1 MPRRAALLGTLALL
15 VMAAPA
21 GAQASA
27 CGRAVLVALPGV
39 TWEDLAEHRPQALL
53 GALRAG
59 AAGSVSVRTVTART
73 SYASGFATIG
83 AGARLD
89 GGGATGGRA
98 RGARAGPSFEHDV
111 AIASL
116 PGLLELAEQA
126 GYNAVPGAL
135 GGALGEAGVATIAVG
150 NADAGLPPPA
160 PAGFGRFS
168 LLATMDR
175 AGVTDL
181 AAVSEELLMTDPG
194 APFGVRTDPAALAS
208 AVAAA
213 LARPCSFTV
222 IDQGDLVR
230 ADAASALAGHV
241 IDEARAAALAATDR
255 VVSLV
260 RRTLGPQDLLLVV
273 SPTSPAYA
281 PQAHLGVA
289 IAVGPGFPPGTA
301 LRSATTRRDG
311 LVTLPDVA
319 PTVLAHFGAARPAGM
334 TGRSFVAGGAEPR
347 ALATAV
353 ALNREAVFVDAL
365 RGPIS
370 TAFVVV
376 QVVIYGLAV
385 LLLKRRRPAGR
396 ALEVAALCV
405 AAFPAAGYLAGV
417 LPAHELGRAGYAG
430 VLLALDAA
438 LVALVCRLFAPPLTR
453 LLAVLVATFALLAAD
468 LVTGGALQ
476 LNTVFGYSPIVAG
489 RFSGAGNIAFAV
501 LGTSALLSGALVARR
516 LKGRKG
522 LALAALLYAVAVV
535 VDGAPAFGSDVGG
548 VLALV
553 PALALTWVLLSGRR
567 PGPRLVLAVCAA
579 GVVVLAGFLA
589 LDLARPPDERT
600 HLARLFEDVR
610 ARGAEVFLDTI
621 ERKAQANLR
630 VFRSTIW
637 TYLVPPAVAVLA
649 WLLFRPRGRW
659 QELADRHPE
668 VRHGLVGGLVLSL
681 LGFAVN
687 DSGIVVPAV
696 ILCFLVPMALV
707 VHLAIARRAEAAA

>member
-1 MPRRAALLGTLALL
+1 MPRLAAVLGVLALALAAL
-15 VMAAPA
+15 PA
-21 GAQASA
+21 GARERSCA
-27 CGRAVLVALPGV
+27 RAVLIALPGV
-39 TWEDLAEHRPQALL
+39 TWEDVAEHRPQALL
-53 GALRAG
+53 GAARAG
-59 AAGSVSVRTVTART
+59 AAGSISVRTVTART

-98 RGARAGPSFEHDV
+98 RGARVGLVFEHDV

-116 PGLLELAEQA
+116 PSLLELAEEA

-135 GGALGEAGVATIAVG
+135 GGALGEAGVTTIAVG
-150 NADAGLPPPA
+150 NADAGSPPPA

-181 AAVSEELLMTDPG
+181 AAVSGELLMPDRG
-194 APFGVRTDPAALAS
+194 SPFGVRTDPGALAS
-208 AVAAA
+208 AVAGA
-213 LARPCSFTV
+213 LALPCSFIV

-230 ADAASALAGHV
+230 ADAASALAERALAG
-241 IDEARAAALAATDR
+241 ARAAALAATDR
-255 VVSLV
+255 VIGLV
-260 RRTLGPQDLLLVV
+260 RRTLGPDDLLLVV

-289 IAVGPGFPPGTA
+289 LAVGPGFPAGSA

-319 PTVLAHFGAARPAGM
+319 PTVLAHFGVARPPGM
-334 TGRSFVAGGAEPR
+334 TGRPFVAGGAEARPLD
-347 ALATAV
+347 AAV
-353 ALNREAVFVDAL
+353 ALDREAVFVDSL
-365 RGPIS
+365 RAPIS
-370 TAFVVV
+370 TAFVAA
-376 QVVIYGLAV
+376 QVLVYALAV
-385 LLLKRRRPAGR
+385 LLLRRRRTGGR
-396 ALEVAALCV
+396 ALEVAALGV
-405 AAFPAAGYLAGV
+405 AAFPAATYLAGAT
-417 LPAHELGRAGYAG
+417 PAHELGRAGYAA

-438 LVALVCRLFAPPLTR
+438 LVALVCLALGPSLDR
-453 LLAVLVATFALLAAD
+453 LLALLGVTFALLAGD
-468 LVTGGALQ
+468 LVSGGALQ

-501 LGTSALLSGALVARR
+501 LGASGLLSGALLARR
-516 LKGRKG
+516 LGGARG
-522 LALAALLYAVAVV
+522 LALAAAVYGAAVV

-567 PGPRLVLAVCAA
+567 PDLRVVLAACAA

-589 LDLARPPDERT
+589 LDLARPPEERT

-610 ARGAEVFLDTI
+610 ARGAEVLLDTVA
-621 ERKAQANLR
+621 RKAEANLR

-659 QELADRHPE
+659 QELARRHPE
-668 VRHGLVGGLVLSL
+668 VRHGLAGGLVLAV

-696 ILCFLVPMALV
+696 ILCFLVPLALV
-707 VHLAIARRAEAAA
+707 VHLAIARGEGGAA